1 MLKCGFQNIRGNFM
15 DIKDNCQ
22 IVLEIAQGI
31 KSAAREL
38 QLSSVSCQA
47 GTTQVDMECSQSY
60 ENGKTT
66 LADYHIFMEELGENI
81 KEIGVDLEDADKNLL
96 QK

>member
-1 MLKCGFQNIRGNFM
+1 MSNSFRDCTGDQKCSERVTIIICVVPSWHDTGN
-15 DIKDNCQ
+15 
-22 IVLEIAQGI
+22 
-31 KSAAREL
+31 
-38 QLSSVSCQA
+38 
-47 GTTQVDMECSQSY
+47 MECSQSY

>member
-1 MLKCGFQNIRGNFM
+1 MRLSHREKVRKNVKKY
-15 DIKDNCQ
+15 D
-22 IVLEIAQGI
+22 EI
-31 KSAAREL
+31 
-38 QLSSVSCQA
+38 SSVSCQA

>member
-15 DIKDNCQ
+15 DIKNNCQ

-81 KEIGVDLEDADKNLL
+81 KEIGRFRRCR
-96 QK
+96 

>member
-1 MLKCGFQNIRGNFM
+1 
-15 DIKDNCQ
+15 
-22 IVLEIAQGI
+22 
-31 KSAAREL
+31 
-38 QLSSVSCQA
+38 
-47 GTTQVDMECSQSY
+47 MECSQSY

-66 LADYHIFMEELGENI
+66 LADYYIFMEELGENI

>member
-1 MLKCGFQNIRGNFM
+1 ME
-15 DIKDNCQ
+15 IKNNCQ

-31 KSAAREL
+31 KSAAEEL

-47 GTTQVDMECSQSY
+47 CTTQVDMECSQSY
-60 ENGKTT
+60 ENGRTAI
-66 LADYHIFMEELGENI
+66 ADYHMFMEELGENI
-81 KEIGVDLEDADKNLL
+81 KETGVDLEEADKNLL

>member
-1 MLKCGFQNIRGNFM
+1 MQ
-15 DIKDNCQ
+15 
-22 IVLEIAQGI
+22 
-31 KSAAREL
+31 RESYNYHL
-38 QLSSVSCQA
+38 CRAKLA
-47 GTTQVDMECSQSY
+47 QSY